1 MEESLRIAI
10 EAACQRLCY
19 AFCTHD
25 DANDVDRYEA
35 LFAPDARFS
44 RPGRI
49 LRSAREIGDA
59 LRARSASTIVR
70 HLCMNPQIEVLNE
83 THARGRGHLLVLR
96 HDSDSGITEPTV
108 CVDYDDEYVRL
119 GPEWRFAVR
128 KVELAFGDTATQVT
142 PR

>member
-1 MEESLRIAI
+1 MQESQRLAI

-19 AFCTHD
+19 AFCTHG
-25 DANDVDRYEA
+25 DANDVVRYEV

-59 LRARSASTIVR
+59 LRARPATTVVR
-70 HLCMNPQIEVLNE
+70 HLCLNPQVEVLNE

-96 HDSDSGITEPTV
+96 HHADSGITEPTV
-108 CVDYDDEYVRL
+108 CADYCDEYVRV
-119 GPEWRFAVR
+119 GTEWRIAVR
-128 KVELAFGDTATQVT
+128 TVELPFGDIGTQVT
-142 PR
+142 TR

>member
-19 AFCTHD
+19 AFCTHG

-49 LRSAREIGDA
+49 LHSAREIGDA
-59 LRARSASTIVR
+59 LRARPATTIVR
-70 HLCMNPQIEVLNE
+70 HLCMNPQIEALNE

-96 HDSDSGITEPTV
+96 HHSDSGINEPTV
-108 CVDYDDEYVRL
+108 CADYTDEYVRL
-119 GPEWRFAVR
+119 GPDWRFAER
-128 KVELAFGDTATQVT
+128 KVELPFGDTATQIT

>member
-1 MEESLRIAI
+1 MHESRRVEI

-19 AFCTHD
+19 AFCTHG

-44 RPGRI
+44 RPGRV

-59 LRARSASTIVR
+59 LRARSATTIVR
-70 HLCMNPQIEVLNE
+70 HLCMNPQVEVLNE

-96 HDSDSGITEPTV
+96 HHCESGITEPTV
-108 CVDYDDEYVRL
+108 CADYRDEYVRV

-128 KVELAFGDTATQVT
+128 DVELAFGETATEVG